1 MATTIV
7 YKISGGLTIL
17 TGGWFINSN
26 SEKGFSLLD
35 LLIVLMILGIMGVL
49 VSPQLNSMVTEARL
63 NEAAREMVSG
73 LQYAQSLAVTHQ
85 RPFGL
90 KADVGENWF
99 RVFEYQYR
107 DDANPHHDGAPPVDS
122 YGVVLNPLDK
132 SWYSINFDTAQ
143 TYKGVSIDSAPTDG
157 MISFHPD
164 GHSSLD
170 DSVFVISFG
179 GDTRTITVD
188 GTTGKIVVN

>member
-1 MATTIV
+1 M
-7 YKISGGLTIL
+7 

-35 LLIVLMILGIMGVL
+35 LLIVLMILGIMGLL
-49 VSPQLNSMVTEARL
+49 VSPQLNSMVTESRL

-90 KADVGENWF
+90 KADVDGNWF
-99 RVFEYQYR
+99 RLFDYQYK
-107 DDANPHHDGAPPVDS
+107 DDTNPHHDAVPPVDS
-122 YGVVLNPLDK
+122 YGVVLNPVDK
-132 SWYSINFDTAQ
+132 SWYSVNFDTAQ
-143 TYKGVSIDSAPTDG
+143 TSKGVSIDSAPTDG
-157 MISFHPD
+157 IISFHPD

-170 DSVFVISFG
+170 DSVFVMSFG

-188 GTTGKIVVN
+188 GTTGKIRVD

>member
-1 MATTIV
+1 MFF
-7 YKISGGLTIL
+7 KGK
-17 TGGWFINSN
+17 N
-26 SEKGFSLLD
+26 KGFSLLD
-35 LLIVLMILGIMGVL
+35 LLLVIMILGIMGML
-49 VSPQLNSMVTEARL
+49 VEPQLHSMMTEARL

-73 LQYAQSLAVTHQ
+73 LQYAQSLAVTYQ

-90 KADVGENWF
+90 KADVGENRF
-99 RVFEYQYR
+99 RVFDCRYR
-107 DDANPHHDGAPPVDS
+107 DDTDPHYNEKPPVDS
-122 YGVVLNPLDK
+122 YGVVLNPVDK
-132 SWYSINFDTAQ
+132 SWYSVDFDTAQ
-143 TYKGVSIDSAPTDG
+143 ISEGVSLDSAPTDG

-170 DSVFVISFG
+170 DSVFVMSFG

>member
-1 MATTIV
+1 MFV
-7 YKISGGLTIL
+7 KGRSR
-17 TGGWFINSN
+17 
-26 SEKGFSLLD
+26 GFSLLD
-35 LLIVLMILGIMGVL
+35 LLIVLMILGIMGVIL
-49 VSPQLNSMVTEARL
+49 APQLNSMVTEARL

-90 KADVGENWF
+90 KADVGGNWF
-99 RVFEYQYR
+99 RVFDFRYR
-107 DDANPHHDGAPPVDS
+107 DDINPHHDAAPPVDR
-122 YGVVLNPLDK
+122 YGVVLNPVNK
-132 SWYSINFDTAQ
+132 SWYSVDFDTAQ
-143 TYKGVSIDSAPTDG
+143 TYEGVSIDSAPTDG

-170 DSVFVISFG
+170 DSVFVMSFG